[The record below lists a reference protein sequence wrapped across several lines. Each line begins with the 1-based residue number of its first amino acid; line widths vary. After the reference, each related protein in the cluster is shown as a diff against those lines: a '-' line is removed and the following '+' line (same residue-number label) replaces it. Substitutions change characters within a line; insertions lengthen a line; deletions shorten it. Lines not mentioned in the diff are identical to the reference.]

1 MVVWFLEVEGLHDG
15 SVRLVL
21 LEKWRGETMQILE
34 KILDDI
40 DNFELDIFHILL
52 LILSGLMFVF
62 MLIMFSAS
70 YDSEIKRYGERAAT
84 YREIA
89 EHLRDSRED
98 KLWQE
103 YEVVE

>member
-1 MVVWFLEVEGLHDG
+1 M
-15 SVRLVL
+15 R
-21 LEKWRGETMQILE
+21 ILE

-62 MLIMFSAS
+62 MLTMFSAS
-70 YDSEIKRYGERAAT
+70 YDSEIKRYGEKAAA

-89 EHLRDSRED
+89 EHLRDSRDD

>member
-1 MVVWFLEVEGLHDG
+1 
-15 SVRLVL
+15 
-21 LEKWRGETMQILE
+21 MQIID

-40 DNFELDIFHILL
+40 DNFRLDIFHILL

-62 MLIMFSAS
+62 MLTMFATS
-70 YDSEIKRYGERAAT
+70 YDSEIKRYGEKAAT
-84 YREIA
+84 YREIS
-89 EHLRDSRED
+89 EHLRDYKED

>member
-15 SVRLVL
+15 SVKLVL
-21 LEKWRGETMQILE
+21 LEKWRGETMQILD
-34 KILDDI
+34 KIINDI

-62 MLIMFSAS
+62 MLTMFTTS
-70 YDSEIKRYGERAAT
+70 YDSEIKRYGEKAAT

-89 EHLRDSRED
+89 EFIRDRDQD

>member
-1 MVVWFLEVEGLHDG
+1 
-15 SVRLVL
+15 
-21 LEKWRGETMQILE
+21 MQIID

-40 DNFELDIFHILL
+40 DNFRSDIFHIPL

-62 MLIMFSAS
+62 MLTMFATS
-70 YDSEIKRYGERAAT
+70 YDSEIKRYGEKAAT

-89 EHLRDSRED
+89 EQLRDHKED